1 MQGRSVYVRGVGFH
15 PFGRHPDKT
24 LKQIATT
31 AALGAL
37 DDARLDVRDVQ
48 AAFCAN
54 AYAGV
59 LTGQE
64 SIRGETWLRTIG
76 LGRSAV
82 FNVENACASGSSAVH
97 LASLGIAAGAYD
109 EVLVVGAEKMFVG
122 DTAKTLAAL
131 ATSADIE
138 VMSNIGMQFVAVD
151 AIRVLEVMQ
160 EEGLDDSAL
169 EWVTVKSHD
178 NGVHNPIAHYRK
190 ALTMEQVRASRMISD
205 PIRLFMCSAISDGGA
220 AVVLSSKPG
229 RGAVKLRASAVAT
242 SPIRAR
248 DGNRPTPALAADAA
262 YKQAGLGPEDL
273 DFAEVHD
280 AVSPAE
286 LMYYRELG
294 FCKEGEV
301 AKFVRE
307 KRSAL
312 GGSLPVNP
320 SGGLNSRGH
329 PVGATGVAQIAE
341 LTLQLR
347 GDAGGRQVKD
357 ARIGLAHNAGGWSGD
372 DPAVC
377 VVHILESER
386 RT

>member
-24 LKQIATT
+24 LKQLATT

-37 DDARLDVRDVQ
+37 DEAQLDVRDVQ

-97 LASLGIAAGAYD
+97 LASLGIAGGAYD

-151 AIRVLEVMQ
+151 AIRVLEIME

-178 NGVHNPIAHYRK
+178 NGVHNPIAQYQK
-190 ALTMEQVRASRMISD
+190 AVTMEQVRASRMISD
-205 PIRLFMCSAISDGGA
+205 PIRLFMCSAISDGAA

-229 RGAVKLRASAVAT
+229 RGTVKLRASAVAS

-262 YKQAGLGPEDL
+262 YQQAGLGPQDL

-320 SGGLNSRGH
+320 SGGLNARGH

-386 RT
+386 PS

>member
-151 AIRVLEVMQ
+151 AIRVLEVME

-377 VVHILESER
+377 VVHVLESER

>member
-151 AIRVLEVMQ
+151 AIRVLEVME

-190 ALTMEQVRASRMISD
+190 AVTMEQVRASRMISD

-347 GDAGGRQVKD
+347 GDAGKRQVKD

-377 VVHILESER
+377 VVHVLESER